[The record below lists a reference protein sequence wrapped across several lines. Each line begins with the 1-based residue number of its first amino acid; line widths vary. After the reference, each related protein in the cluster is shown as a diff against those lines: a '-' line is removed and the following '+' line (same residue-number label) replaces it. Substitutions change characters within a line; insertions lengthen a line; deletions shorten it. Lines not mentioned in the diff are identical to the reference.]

1 MVDSARSQVISS
13 KGLMMLTHEKDP
25 SDDLRRL
32 LIFRSSS
39 ILTMRSSG
47 LQRTGMQFALANCIP
62 VLGPLGR
69 TGLGSRS
76 TRR

>member
-39 ILTMRSSG
+39 ILTMRS
-47 LQRTGMQFALANCIP
+47 
-62 VLGPLGR
+62 
-69 TGLGSRS
+69 
-76 TRR
+76 TRRNAAAAGKQRNTHA